1 MFSAWIPVNVYKGM
15 SLRRHDAQRCI
26 KGALLPGDRIL
37 WHHDAYTDTV
47 LEQARF
53 QLAEI

>member
-1 MFSAWIPVNVYKGM
+1 M

-26 KGALLPGDRIL
+26 KGALLPSERIL

-47 LEQARF
+47 LELARF